1 MNTTISHNFNAAGK
15 VLSCNVG
22 TIRAETVSQRVLI
35 KLYNTLTP
43 TEYLLLIN
51 QYPSN
56 NTVDIYD
63 IASLI
68 EHDLISRGISF
79 SSYCIE
85 IDDAKLEFTVV
96 FCRRKLYE
104 HWLTNNFLTALPV
117 QIIPNGFDF
126 SLQLPKTDNIISFDV
141 TFRDSDGAIGSYSFD
156 SNVSQSASP
165 TFDYYGIRDMID
177 SNTTKVCI
185 DILIITA
192 KSDNRTKTFFFNDRE
207 YCHHFS
213 FRNCFNA
220 VDDFYLCG
228 SITESTKVDSEYA
241 VCNGVKM
248 VYDRE
253 VSRSYKFN
261 TGVLSQFEAEALSQ
275 LVESHDASIYIN
287 RELRRIVFADH
298 SLEFSDD
305 NSSQRRAEFS
315 FEVADGT
322 LLPPDCWLDVRA
334 ASNSVFSDQFSDTFL

>member
-1 MNTTISHNFNAAGK
+1 MNTTIFHNFNAAGK

-22 TIRAETVSQRVLI
+22 TIRAETVSKRVII

-43 TEYLLLIN
+43 SQYLLLIN

-68 EHDLISRGISF
+68 EHDLISRGVSF
-79 SSYCIE
+79 STYCIE

-117 QIIPNGFDF
+117 QMLPHWADF
-126 SLQLPKTDNIISFDV
+126 ELQSPQSDNIISFNV
-141 TFRDSDGAIGSYSFD
+141 TFRDSSGALGSYSFD
-156 SNVSQSASP
+156 SNISHDPVAR
-165 TFDYYGIRDMID
+165 FEYVDIRDMID
-177 SNTTKVCI
+177 SNTARVCM
-185 DILIITA
+185 DILVVMAI
-192 KSDNRTKTFFFNDRE
+192 SGNRTKTFFFNDRE

-261 TGVLSQFEAEALSQ
+261 TGVLSEFEAEALSQ

-287 RELRRIVFADH
+287 REQRRIVFADH